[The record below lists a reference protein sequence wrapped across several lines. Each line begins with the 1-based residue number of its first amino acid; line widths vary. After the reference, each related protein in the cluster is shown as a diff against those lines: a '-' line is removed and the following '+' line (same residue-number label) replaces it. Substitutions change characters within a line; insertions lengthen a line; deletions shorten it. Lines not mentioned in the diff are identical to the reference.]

1 MMAEDPF
8 MSLICRRP
16 GVKLAIR
23 NLLTMRLLARVEGE
37 NVDFQIF
44 AKFLVRFSEVTKR
57 RKFGVRQNL
66 RITRFKRKCFRPNP
80 TAS

>member
-1 MMAEDPF
+1 MPETGCEISYPESADYEAA
-8 MSLICRRP
+8 SY
-16 GVKLAIR
+16 
-23 NLLTMRLLARVEGE
+23 RVGGE

-57 RKFGVRQNL
+57 PKFGVRQNL